1 MLSRFRILAML
12 NICSSGWLGMW
23 SLCGCLLRDFSA
35 HKIGFLCKEKWIS
48 LLPALDFIR
57 WYCRQSN
64 KLLSNKKWDGITFE
78 MLAFF
83 SGYIQCENVFC
94 IYGRWFFQRQDR
106 KRWLTWRLHRWHQLS
121 ATGYAFCSSVM
132 FNVIWDYLCNTA
144 VGTSGVSENLHLF
157 FAFLQHFC
165 WKIRLTLRLHRFSF
179 IYLCRCL
186 LRDSILNVLLQNY
199 FCTRVEKDFHITSVG
214 NSGWLNVSTEWH

>member
-1 MLSRFRILAML
+1 MNMRETMNVDTDRVSYSCDVQYIAV
-12 NICSSGWLGMW
+12 GWQRMW
-23 SLCGCLLRDFSA
+23 SLSGCLLRDFSA

-78 MLAFF
+78 MSAFF
-83 SGYIQCENVFC
+83 SGFFQCENVFC
-94 IYGRWFFQRQDR
+94 IDGRRFFQRQDR
-106 KRWLTWRLHRWHQLS
+106 KLWLTWRLHRWHQLP

-144 VGTSGVSENLHLF
+144 VGTSGVSENWHLF
-157 FAFLQHFC
+157 FCVFT
-165 WKIRLTLRLHRFSF
+165 TLLLENPPDFASPQIF
-179 IYLCRCL
+179 IYL
-186 LRDSILNVLLQNY
+186 
-199 FCTRVEKDFHITSVG
+199 SVQMFVAG
-214 NSGWLNVSTEWH
+214 FNFKCVAAKLFWH